1 MMVTFRKDLY
11 MEDELGLL
19 KVTRGT
25 HVELLGVK
33 GLSPNTIL
41 LTVKIGT
48 RTLQR
53 GLYLTQV
60 RNLIS
65 VS

>member
-1 MMVTFRKDLY
+1 